1 MFKKIYIKLTKKAKR
16 ATNFAFQKAL
26 YIEICKQAE
35 VNSIKCTGFFK
46 CNMLTTLHKIQ
57 KKKKNYNQKQQ
68 EKKSLNLLRCK
79 IFFFSCY
86 VVWMY
91 VLLPPCIALCCKTII
106 LKKK

>member
-68 EKKSLNLLRCK
+68 EKKKFEFVKVQDFFLFMLCGVDVCVVASLYRPLL
-79 IFFFSCY
+79 
-86 VVWMY
+86 
-91 VLLPPCIALCCKTII
+91 
-106 LKKK
+106 

>member
-57 KKKKNYNQKQQ
+57 KKKKLQ
-68 EKKSLNLLRCK
+68 
-79 IFFFSCY
+79 
-86 VVWMY
+86 
-91 VLLPPCIALCCKTII
+91 PKTAG
-106 LKKK
+106 KKKFEFVKVQDFFLFMLCGVDVCVVASLYRPLL

>member
-57 KKKKNYNQKQQ
+57 KKKNYNQKQQ